1 MTPSQV
7 QAAREAFE
15 APFSDRMERYET
27 GGYVNELINEQ
38 WIGYRAAWE
47 RLQKIMD
54 DREAE
59 IALLGTEL
67 QRQVASL
74 TAERDRYR
82 DTLLSRHGGECLAL
96 LDELDEARE
105 RIADL
110 TRELEEAR
118 RDAVRLDWLDAQ
130 CSEIGGRHIGCIKGR
145 LRLAMDANGALAGE
159 QRETTE
165 QPQRGDAPL

>member
-1 MTPSQV
+1 MNAEQE

-15 APFSDRMERYET
+15 APFSDRMERYAT

-47 RLQKIMD
+47 RLQKIVD

-59 IALLGTEL
+59 IALLGAEL
-67 QRQVASL
+67 QRQAASL

-82 DTLLSRHGGECLAL
+82 DALLSRHGGECLAL

-105 RIADL
+105 RIAAL
-110 TRELEEAR
+110 TRELAMAAEK
-118 RDAVRLDWLDAQ
+118 DA
-130 CSEIGGRHIGCIKGR
+130 EIAR
-145 LRLAMDANGALAGE
+145 LRKRLREQGRETREDANASAAE
-159 QRETTE
+159 AVWKERQ
-165 QPQRGDAPL
+165 GDEYGSY